1 MLSSRAPVLERLSSS
16 RRIRSHSILQ
26 VPKKYSSHS
35 PLMMALEKVKEGQDG
50 DSVVETLLELG
61 ASVAFKNKV
70 GVVMERL
77 LWHLYIMYGLVQRAP
92 HYDMY

>member
-1 MLSSRAPVLERLSSS
+1 
-16 RRIRSHSILQ
+16 
-26 VPKKYSSHS
+26 
-35 PLMMALEKVKEGQDG
+35 MMALEKGQDGDGQDG

-77 LWHLYIMYGLVQRAP
+77 LWHLYIMYGG
-92 HYDMY
+92 